1 MLDGLDF
8 VALAVKH
15 EQLAHELWFY
25 KDGPSPFDRR
35 RMTLGLA
42 AVLWRWLREH
52 EACVARKC
60 GVEGFPLVTTVPST
74 NGRLEHP
81 LVEIVGSIIEPTRD
95 RYRQTLTTAPTSNTT
110 RTFSCDRFSVD
121 DSQSGGPV
129 LLIDDTFTT
138 GSRVQSAACAL
149 KKAGYGP
156 IGAVVIGRHFSMEQ
170 GGEFGQA
177 AKNYYSMSKKLGW
190 DWRRCCLGDD
200 RDPVAPE
207 GSHDDAA
214 G

>member
-25 KDGPSPFDRR
+25 KDGPSPLDRR

-52 EACVARKC
+52 ETCVARKC
-60 GVEGFPLVTTVPST
+60 GVDGFSMVTTVPST
-74 NGRLEHP
+74 TDRAEHP

-95 RYRQTLTTAPTSNTT
+95 RYRQILTTAPASSNA

-121 DSQSGGPV
+121 GGQSGEPV

-156 IGAVVIGRHFSMEQ
+156 IGAVVIGRHFGMEQ
-170 GGEFGQA
+170 GGEFRKA

-190 DWRRCCLGDD
+190 DWHRCCLCDD
-200 RDPVAPE
+200 RNPWALVD
-207 GSHDDAA
+207 SHDGAA
-214 G
+214 R